1 MSRAVLC
8 VAAKFDTAS
17 AELSRQKT
25 TSQSLMAHRD
35 RLTEQKDVLRAQLT
49 ASEAAKATAIAGLK
63 GKEFDAQEDKQR
75 MQKMAQ
81 VCLS

>member
-1 MSRAVLC
+1 
-8 VAAKFDTAS
+8 
-17 AELSRQKT
+17 
-25 TSQSLMAHRD
+25 MAHRD

-81 VCLS
+81 VCL